1 MYRCWEKVL
10 TGAERCSG
18 EKLHYD
24 GKREVEIFVQVTK
37 VFETRPEEV
46 LEVPP
51 DHFGCASE
59 RGPE

>member
-1 MYRCWEKVL
+1 MYRCCEKVL
-10 TGAERCSG
+10 TGAEGCCS

-24 GKREVEIFVQVTK
+24 GKKVEIPIQVTK
-37 VFETRPEEV
+37 VFETKPEEV
-46 LEVPP
+46 LETPP